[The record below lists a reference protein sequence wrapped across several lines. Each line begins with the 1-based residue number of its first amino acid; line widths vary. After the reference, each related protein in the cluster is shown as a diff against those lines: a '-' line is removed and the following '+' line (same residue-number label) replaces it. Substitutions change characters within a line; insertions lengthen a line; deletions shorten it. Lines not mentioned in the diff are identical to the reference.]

1 LIPVAEVFIAQIC
14 AAYALIGMI
23 NSRDLYVLGV
33 DRSFRL
39 PIAQAVKYKA
49 RLLLVQE
56 PDKALQMYSEAQAMG
71 PITSAI
77 FVKIADAQAAKH
89 HFKASASA
97 LTKAVRLQPQDVGLR
112 LQKATMHLRM
122 RETEAAAVELEDCTA
137 YLEACI
143 ITCSLQVV
151 SPCQFAVFSEPTCG
165 SKVITNDIFDGSK
178 TKGYVS

>member
-1 LIPVAEVFIAQIC
+1 ML
-14 AAYALIGMI
+14 
-23 NSRDLYVLGV
+23 NSRDLYVLV
-33 DRSFRL
+33 VFRSFTL
-39 PIAQAVKYKA
+39 PIAQAVKYTA

-97 LTKAVRLQPQDVGLR
+97 LAKAVRLQPQDVGLR

-143 ITCSLQVV
+143 ITCCLQIV
-151 SPCQFAVFSEPTCG
+151 SPCQLPYSRSQHVVVKLSQMTYLMGPTRRAML
-165 SKVITNDIFDGSK
+165 VDRTPTNNYHSWM
-178 TKGYVS
+178 